1 MAAGISLFLISETP
15 AETLAMGRTEAM
27 EATLSSLETSVLV
40 SPFLGALDLRGRRMR
55 RSL

>member
-1 MAAGISLFLISETP
+1 MISEKP
-15 AETLAMGRTEAM
+15 AETEAMGRAAAM
-27 EATLSSLETSVLV
+27 EATLSREATSVLV